1 MQRQDQT
8 GKSVRG
14 GIGEWWS
21 GAHTETLLWS
31 DRFNVCVTKVL
42 FCFTAQRSSICLLF
56 LSKYTCFERKVD
68 IIQMILWY
76 KNMNIYNHQPQL
88 HTITPP
94 PYKKERKIKAF
105 NKMKRYIFFY
115 TVKNHSYNCG

>member
-1 MQRQDQT
+1 M
-8 GKSVRG
+8 SV
-14 GIGEWWS
+14 
-21 GAHTETLLWS
+21 
-31 DRFNVCVTKVL
+31 
-42 FCFTAQRSSICLLF
+42 LF

-115 TVKNHSYNCG
+115 TVKITATTVVQLCIHSKVTATQVGSL